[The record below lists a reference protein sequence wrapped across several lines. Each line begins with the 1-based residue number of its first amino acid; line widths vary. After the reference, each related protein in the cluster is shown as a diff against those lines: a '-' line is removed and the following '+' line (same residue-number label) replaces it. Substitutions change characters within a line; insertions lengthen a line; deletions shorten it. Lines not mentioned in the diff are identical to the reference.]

1 MNIFSLRTATW
12 LSVTVVAAGLVATAG
27 CSSTSS
33 SSTST
38 SSTSGSSSA
47 SASAGAS
54 SHALTVKQIV
64 LAATLKHS
72 YQPNGKGAAKTE
84 SLTQPDDIVTL
95 GGNLYVGFQN
105 GVGSQGEVSS
115 SGNLDSTLA
124 EFTPSGSVVKQW
136 DVTGKID
143 GMGADSATGQ
153 VIVTV
158 NEDSKSSLYTVS
170 GGTVTHYAYTPSLP
184 HLGGTDAVA
193 VDQGKILISASAP
206 GTSGKAPASA
216 PAVFAVTLNA
226 GAKTAAVAPFFAD
239 NATATGVNA
248 PNAGKKVTLALT
260 DPDSNGIVPTGS
272 PEFAG
277 DFMLN
282 SQGDQ
287 ELIFSGA
294 SGQNLQVLKISS
306 PVDDVAWATS
316 ASGTLYTTDSG
327 ADTVDAITGSF
338 TPGTAYTAVTPC
350 NANSAPTNCPAPGY
364 PANSLG
370 TINLKTGA
378 IGKVTVIGPVAPKGL
393 IFVP

>member
-1 MNIFSLRTATW
+1 VNIFSLRPATW

-27 CSSTSS
+27 CSSSSSS

-38 SSTSGSSSA
+38 STSTSTASA
-47 SASAGAS
+47 SASNNTL
-54 SHALTVKQIV
+54 ALKQI
-64 LAATLKHS
+64 AFGTTLKHS
-72 YQPNGKGAAKTE
+72 YQPGGTGAATTG
-84 SLTQPDDIVTL
+84 SLSQPDDLVAL

-105 GVGSQGEVSS
+105 GVGPQGEAAP
-115 SGNLDSTLA
+115 SGNLDSTLV
-124 EFTPSGSVVKQW
+124 EFTPAGSVVKQW

-170 GGTVTHYAYTPSLP
+170 GGTVTHYTYTPSPLP
-184 HLGGTDAVA
+184 HLGGTDHVS
-193 VDQGKILISASAP
+193 VYNGKILISASAP

-216 PAVFAVTLNA
+216 PAVYAVTLNA
-226 GAKTAAVAPFFAD
+226 GAKTATVTPFFAD

-248 PNAGKKVTLALT
+248 PNAGQKVTLALT
-260 DPDSNGIVPTGS
+260 DPDSNLVVPSSS
-272 PEFAG
+272 PQFAG

-287 ELIFSGA
+287 ELIFSGP
-294 SGQNLQVLKISS
+294 SGQNLQVLKISN
-306 PVDDVAWATS
+306 PVDDTAWATS
-316 ASGTLYTTDSG
+316 ASGSLYTTDST
-327 ADTVDAITGSF
+327 ANSVDAITGSF

-350 NANSAPTNCPAPGY
+350 NANNAPSTCPGPGY

-378 IGKVTVIGPVAPKGL
+378 VGKVIVNGPVAPKGL